1 VPYKTKNSRLVNE
14 VTLGDGY
21 PLSSNLKPLKVGGE
35 TSPLEIASAYPDDSV
50 KGKVKVVG
58 DLEVTGSIKGI
69 KEFRHIINGGF
80 NYGSVGG
87 TKTYLPLTG
96 YIFERTSHFSSN
108 EYLSYV
114 TPYDGYLNQVIARSE
129 EACGSTIVGLHK
141 SPTGTEVP
149 NSTASAT
156 VTVDMDTDDTPYKF
170 AFSNDNTFSAGE
182 IINISFTP
190 SNDANDTVFTVEF
203 ILDSSLGL

>member
-1 VPYKTKNSRLVNE
+1 MANNI
-14 VTLGDGY
+14 TLGDNS
-21 PLSSNLKPLKVGGE
+21 PLDYNLKPIKVGGK
-35 TSPLEIASAYPDDSV
+35 TSPIEMSTSYPDDSV
-50 KGKVKVVG
+50 KAKVKVVG

-69 KEFRHIINGGF
+69 KEFRQLINAGF
-80 NYGSVGG
+80 NYGSTGG
-87 TKTYLPLTG
+87 TKVYLPLTG

-114 TPYDGYLNQVIARSE
+114 TPYNGYLNQVVVRSE

-141 SPTGTEVP
+141 SSTGTEVP

-170 AFSNDNTFSAGE
+170 AFSSNNTFSAGE
-182 IINISFTP
+182 IINISFDPT
-190 SNDANDTVFTVEF
+190 NDANDVVFTAEF